1 VRHSRARR
9 IAIRIQ
15 VSADQVQLRVEESE
29 VAPGTVADSAG
40 GTGLDGMRE
49 RVAAQGGELQ
59 LLWQPTGGM
68 LLTAWMPTGAVD
80 GR

>member
-1 VRHSRARR
+1 VRHSRARV
-9 IAIRIQ
+9 IAIRIE
-15 VSADQVQLRVEESE
+15 VADDQVRLRVEESE
-29 VAPGTVADSAG
+29 VAPGTAPEGSG

-68 LLTAWMPTGAVD
+68 LLTAWMPNGVVD